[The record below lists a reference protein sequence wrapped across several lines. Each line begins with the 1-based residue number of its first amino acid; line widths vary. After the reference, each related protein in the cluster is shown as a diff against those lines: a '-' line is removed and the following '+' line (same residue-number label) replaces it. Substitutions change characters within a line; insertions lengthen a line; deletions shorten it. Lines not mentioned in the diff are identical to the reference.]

1 MYSFE
6 NKVRNPFFFRILD
19 GVDEFSLLHGI
30 QFEND

>member
-19 GVDEFSLLHGI
+19 GVDEFSLHGI